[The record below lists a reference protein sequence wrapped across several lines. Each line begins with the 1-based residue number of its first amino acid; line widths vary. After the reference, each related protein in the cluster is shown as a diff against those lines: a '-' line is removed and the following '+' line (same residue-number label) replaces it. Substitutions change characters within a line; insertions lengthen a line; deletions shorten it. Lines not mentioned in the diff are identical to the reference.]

1 MHLACPSCGSVNR
14 VDPGRLGEGPSC
26 GVCKTPLTSIKP
38 FDLTTKTFDAF
49 VTRTELP
56 VVVDFWASWCGPCRA
71 MAPQYA
77 RAASELA
84 GQVQFAKIDT
94 DAEQALAVRY
104 NIRSIPTLVLFDKGV
119 EVDRM
124 SGTLPA
130 QDLKRWILAHQSEGA
145 TQQVP

>member
-1 MHLACPSCGSVNR
+1 MHLACPNCGAVNR
-14 VDPGRLGEGPSC
+14 VDSERLGQGPSC
-26 GVCKTPLTSIKP
+26 GVCKTALTSIKP
-38 FDLTTKTFDAF
+38 FDLTMKTFDTF
-49 VTRTELP
+49 VSRTELP

-94 DAEQALAVRY
+94 DAEQSLAVRY

-124 SGTLPA
+124 SGALA
-130 QDLKRWILAHQSEGA
+130 AKDLKGWILAHQSEGSA
-145 TQQVP
+145 QQVP